1 MSFLLAVIA
10 SAFESDATLAAR
22 IAGGDP
28 SALRR
33 LYDRL
38 AGRVRA
44 VALRVLGRAVEADD
58 VVQDTFVDV
67 WGAAATYDPARGSLA
82 TWVTTIAQRRA
93 LDRLRR
99 RGTRPLG
106 DATLDELPVTGA
118 GPHESV
124 AEQQARA
131 RVVRALEQLTAEQRA
146 AIELM
151 YFRGLSQSETA
162 TELGVALGTLKS
174 RVRAAMERLGDLLD
188 EGAVEVAS

>member
-1 MSFLLAVIA
+1 MRWKLLIGNLIAVLLVGVVGWRLALSNAAAALVVDIDPSVDRGVELLAAVRDQAGDALLDAVEVSAA
-10 SAFESDATLAAR
+10 SPELAAVF
-22 IAGGDP
+22 AQQSETG
-28 SALRR
+28 RR
-33 LYDRL
+33 D
-38 AGRVRA
+38 
-44 VALRVLGRAVEADD
+44 
-58 VVQDTFVDV
+58 
-67 WGAAATYDPARGSLA
+67 AAFAF
-82 TWVTTIAQRRA
+82 
-93 LDRLRR
+93 
-99 RGTRPLG
+99 
-106 DATLDELPVTGA
+106 
-118 GPHESV
+118 